1 MDRLLSCCRLC
12 ARNCGVNR
20 IQGEPG
26 FCRAG
31 KNVMVARAALHFW
44 EEPCI
49 SGERGSGTVF
59 FSNCN
64 LRCVFCQNHPI
75 SQGGAGREITIER
88 LAELFIS
95 LMKSGAHNINL
106 VSPTHYVPQI
116 IAALAE
122 SRRRGLNIPVV
133 YNTNGYENVETVR
146 LLKGHVDV
154 YLPDIKYFDDRHARR
169 YSVVSSYFENASAVL
184 EEMVSQLGGAVFDGN
199 GLILKGVIVRHL
211 MIPGLL
217 FDSKKI
223 VDYIYRS
230 FGDSVYLSLMNQFTP
245 VYQAKNHPGINRPL
259 NPGHYEGLI
268 QYCLSLGV
276 KNAFIQEEG
285 TSSEDF
291 IPSFDLQGV

>member
-1 MDRLLSCCRLC
+1 MDSLLSGCRLC

-20 IQGEPG
+20 LQGELG

-95 LMKSGAHNINL
+95 LMESGAHNINL

-116 IAALAE
+116 IAALVE
-122 SRRRGLNIPVV
+122 SRRMGLNIPVI
-133 YNTNGYENVETVR
+133 YNTNGYESVETVR
-146 LLKGHVDV
+146 LLKSHVDV

-169 YSVVSSYFENASAVL
+169 YSGISSYFENASAVL
-184 EEMVSQLGGAVFDGN
+184 EEMVSQLGGAVFNGK

-245 VYQAKNHPGINRPL
+245 MHQAKNHPEINRPL
-259 NPGHYEGLI
+259 NPGHYEGLV
-268 QYCLSLGV
+268 QHCLSLGI

-291 IPSFDLQGV
+291 VPPFDLQGV